1 MGVLLL
7 LAKENYISYSK
18 PIAKELGVDEA
29 ITFGELCSINNMFN
43 GIEWFYFEQPKII
56 NDTCLSKHRIIK
68 ALKNLREFGLI
79 SYEKRGIPAKN
90 YYKLHEEKLLELMK
104 NYKNDSQV
112 NKADISSSLKIEPQD
127 VDISSSLKIEP
138 LEVENLNHY
147 KSKSDTTINNKNT
160 NKNTISKNTNNNN
173 ETINENFEKLWKMLQ
188 PTPNDRKAQV
198 KPKRKKELYEM
209 GTDRVEK
216 AINLYLKVQDPK
228 YYHKRDNFFN
238 NIIDNYL
245 DRSESDFLSNFEE
258 PASYDLEAF
267 EKQKFS
273 MNF

>member
-1 MGVLLL
+1 MAKLRNRTQGYTIVPQTITKDTRLDLRDSGLLL
-7 LAKENYISYSK
+7 K
-18 PIAKELGVDEA
+18 
-29 ITFGELCSINNMFN
+29 M
-43 GIEWFYFEQPKII
+43 
-56 NDTCLSKHRIIK
+56 LSLPDNWDFSEKGLKTIIK
-68 ALKNLREFGLI
+68 DGLTTIRTGLKHLEQYGYL
-79 SYEKRGIPAKN
+79 KRSRV
-90 YYKLHEEKLLELMK
+90 
-104 NYKNDSQV
+104 KNDKGQFIDWEWEIFS
-112 NKADISSSLKIEPQD
+112 
-127 VDISSSLKIEP
+127 EP
-138 LEVENLNHY
+138 LEIDEEKEEECENGGNEDENRNAEIPVIGKTELGKTELGKQTQLNTKELNTK
-147 KSKSDTTINNKNT
+147 KSNTKDNN
-160 NKNTISKNTNNNN
+160 I
-173 ETINENFEKLWKMLQ
+173 IIDENFEKLWKMLQ

-216 AINLYLKVQDPK
+216 AIHLYLKVQDPK